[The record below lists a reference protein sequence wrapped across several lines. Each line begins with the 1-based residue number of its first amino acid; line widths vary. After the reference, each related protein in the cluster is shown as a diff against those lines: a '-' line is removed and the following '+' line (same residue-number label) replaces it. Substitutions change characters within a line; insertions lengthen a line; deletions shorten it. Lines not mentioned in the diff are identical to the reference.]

1 MALVVGSSRCP
12 IVGPSRR
19 WSDDLRMRPTRA
31 PESLVSLL
39 VALVLG
45 IVQGVFMFVPV
56 SSTSHLV
63 LTQTLMAERL
73 GIELPPPDSPEL
85 ILFDLVVHVGTLVSV
100 VIVMGDG
107 LKELWLGVRQEV
119 GSGQLRAE
127 GLGASTS
134 TRLVSLMV
142 LSVAVTGG
150 LGLTFQEQLTE
161 GFGSPP
167 AVALALVATGA
178 MLWWTDAMTPDR
190 SGDRLVFGWRD
201 TTRMTVLTAVV
212 IGGAQAAALM
222 PGLSR
227 SGTTI
232 FAALLLGTQ
241 RTLAA
246 RYSFY
251 IAIPTILAA
260 TGVQLLQV
268 MLGQGLGTISWGAM
282 AVGFV
287 VAAAVGTAAL
297 WLVLRLLEAARFRI
311 FSVYVWLLASAV
323 LVFGLGTGGHG

>member
-1 MALVVGSSRCP
+1 M
-12 IVGPSRR
+12 
-19 WSDDLRMRPTRA
+19 
-31 PESLVSLL
+31 SLL

-63 LTQTLMAERL
+63 LTQTFMTERL
-73 GIELPPPDSPEL
+73 GVDLPPPESPEL

-107 LKELWLGVRQEV
+107 LKELWTGVRHEV
-119 GSGQLRAE
+119 GTGQLRSE
-127 GLGASTS
+127 GLAGTTAS
-134 TRLVSLMV
+134 RLVALML
-142 LSVAVTGG
+142 LSVAVTGA
-150 LGLTFQEQLTE
+150 LGLAFQDQLTE

-167 AVALALVATGA
+167 AVALALVGTGV
-178 MLWWTDAMTPDR
+178 MLWWTDAMTPEK
-190 SGDRLVFGWRD
+190 SGTRLVFGWRD
-201 TTRMTVLTAVV
+201 TTRITVTVAIV
-212 IGGAQAAALM
+212 IGAAQAAALM

-268 MLGQGLGTISWGAM
+268 VLGDGLGAVSWGSM

-287 VAAAVGTAAL
+287 VAAAVGTLAL

-323 LVFGLGTGGHG
+323 LVFGLGVESYG